1 MRPYSKLVDLARQ
14 HGWTF
19 DGRTHHEYQIK
30 ILMRDRRVRLTALP
44 AIRGGHVLEVRV
56 ELPSPGLPQFRIS
69 RMASFELYDLEIG
82 VPGHLRSPE
91 PDELRRVWT
100 AERCELARQRLVGMV
115 AHASHEQLVVELHRA
130 DRDGRHLDDAAIV
143 DALQLALDLAHA
155 DVYGLAALR
164 ALPEAV
170 VRQTD
175 GPHVEL
181 AGPAPIVIRP
191 VRDEDRVFTRAAM
204 QCAQPELPP
213 TTPAL
218 GSARLAREGNLVT
231 ISWPTIEEDPHR
243 LLAAVE
249 LLRCLTSAPH
259 DGAYR

>member
-1 MRPYSKLVDLARQ
+1 MRPYSKLIDLARQ

-44 AIRGGHVLEVRV
+44 AVRGGHALEVRV
-56 ELPSPGLPQFRIS
+56 ELPPPGLPQFRID
-69 RMASFELYDLEIG
+69 RNASFDEIEIG
-82 VPGHLRSPE
+82 VLTDVRTPE
-91 PDELRRVWT
+91 PDELRRVWN
-100 AERCELARQRLVGMV
+100 AERCQFARNRLAGVL
-115 AHASHEQLVVELHRA
+115 AHASHERLVVELHRP
-130 DRDGRHLDDAAIV
+130 GESLHDDAIV

-155 DVYGLAALR
+155 DVYGLAVLR
-164 ALPEAV
+164 GLPEAV

-191 VRDEDRVFTRAAM
+191 VRDHDGVFTKVAM
-204 QCAQPELPP
+204 QCALPDLPP
-213 TTPAL
+213 ITPAL
-218 GSARLAREGNLVT
+218 GNVTLAREGNLVT
-231 ISWPTIEEDPHR
+231 ISWPAVEEDAHH
-243 LLAAVE
+243 LMAAVE
-249 LLRCLTSAPH
+249 LLRGLISAPH